1 MTIEKI
7 SQSISMNVWGQ
18 AGIELTN
25 PGSAFELTSNCVTG
39 PVFLTLII
47 GHFYF
52 MKFGGKKVCV
62 CVRGGGGGGVMWPS
76 MVHHLYLLILQWYEY
91 KLTRPP

>member
-62 CVRGGGGGGVMWPS
+62 CVRGGGGGGYVAFYGTPF
-76 MVHHLYLLILQWYEY
+76 I
-91 KLTRPP
+91 PPYITVVWI